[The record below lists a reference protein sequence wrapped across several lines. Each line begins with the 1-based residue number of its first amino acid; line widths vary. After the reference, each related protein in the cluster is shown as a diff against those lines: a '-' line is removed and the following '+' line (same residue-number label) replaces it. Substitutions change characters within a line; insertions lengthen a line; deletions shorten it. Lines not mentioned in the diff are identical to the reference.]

1 MAVHQWVRR
10 MEGGRGFS
18 DCTGNELRD
27 EIEAMEV
34 ALRWL
39 IQKPLSDGERATLSL
54 KVWAA
59 KAELIRRDDFPAL
72 RRPSATHV
80 SGDLSKAGA
89 SPDLTGRAPARV
101 RRGPPQSRL
110 LKCAA
115 RLPPIDESLHQ
126 LESLK
131 LDFE

>member
-1 MAVHQWVRR
+1 MVLERSVWGQAVV
-10 MEGGRGFS
+10 FS
-18 DCTGNELRD
+18 DLTDDELRD

-59 KAELIRRDDFPAL
+59 KAELNRRDDFPAL

-80 SGDLSKAGA
+80 SGRSQQGWRFA
-89 SPDLTGRAPARV
+89 
-101 RRGPPQSRL
+101 
-110 LKCAA
+110 
-115 RLPPIDESLHQ
+115 
-126 LESLK
+126 
-131 LDFE
+131 